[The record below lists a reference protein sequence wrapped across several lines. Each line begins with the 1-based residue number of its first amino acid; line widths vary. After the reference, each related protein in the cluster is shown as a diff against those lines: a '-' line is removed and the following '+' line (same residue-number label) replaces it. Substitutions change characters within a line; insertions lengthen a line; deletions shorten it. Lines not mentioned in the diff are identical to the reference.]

1 MYGNCPYTAFRGYRV
16 NSDTRS
22 RSEPTGASRKKSRL
36 EVRLTEA
43 QKRLLQ
49 SAADVRE
56 ESLTQ
61 FVIDVSETAAR
72 KELEKAG
79 MLVLGSK
86 DQEAFVKALLAP
98 SEPNAQ
104 LSRAAGR
111 YRKLIGSPRDR

>member
-1 MYGNCPYTAFRGYRV
+1 MKSN
-16 NSDTRS
+16 TRS
-22 RSEPTGASRKKSRL
+22 HPGPARASRKKSRL

-49 SAADVRE
+49 SAADARD

-61 FVIDVSETAAR
+61 FVINVSETAAR
-72 KELEKAG
+72 KELEKSG
-79 MLVLGSK
+79 ILVLDNK

-98 SEPNAQ
+98 TKPNAQ

-111 YRKLIGSPRDR
+111 YRKVIGTPRRR